1 MQAATMAWN
10 IAHIAS
16 DEALKG
22 AVCSEVRSES
32 DPLQKEASASGM
44 TSAKGAS
51 RGDLPLLDKCMRET
65 NRMYGILLLVREVS

>member
-1 MQAATMAWN
+1 MAWN

-51 RGDLPLLDKCMRET
+51 RGDLSILDKCMRET